1 MLKHGILFGLGGI
14 FYVIIELLWRGNSH
28 WSMFVLGGI
37 CFLIIG
43 LINEQS
49 RGKIPLILQMSISA
63 VIITVL
69 EFFTG
74 YIVNIRLD
82 MNVWN
87 YSDLP
92 YNIMGQVSLLYTI
105 LWFFLSLLCI
115 IADDWLR
122 YRLFGEE
129 KQKYR
134 II

>member
-14 FYVIIELLWRGNSH
+14 FYVIIELLRRGNSH
-28 WSMFVLGGI
+28 WSMFVLGGL

-63 VIITVL
+63 VIITAL
-69 EFFTG
+69 EFVTG
-74 YIVNIRLD
+74 YIVNIKLD

-92 YNIMGQVSLLYTI
+92 YNIMGQVCLLYTI

>member
-1 MLKHGILFGLGGI
+1 VLKHGILFGLGGI

-28 WSMFVLGGI
+28 WSMFVLGGL

-92 YNIMGQVSLLYTI
+92 YNIMGQVCLLYTI

>member
-92 YNIMGQVSLLYTI
+92 YNIMGQVCLLYTI

>member
-28 WSMFVLGGI
+28 WSMFVLGGL

-63 VIITVL
+63 VIITAL
-69 EFFTG
+69 EFVTG
-74 YIVNIRLD
+74 YIVNIKLD

>member
-28 WSMFVLGGI
+28 WSMFVLGGL

-92 YNIMGQVSLLYTI
+92 YNIMGQVCLLYTI

>member
-28 WSMFVLGGI
+28 WSMFVLGGL

-63 VIITVL
+63 VIITAL
-69 EFFTG
+69 EFVTG
-74 YIVNIRLD
+74 YIVNIKLD

-92 YNIMGQVSLLYTI
+92 YNIMGQVCLLYTI

>member
-28 WSMFVLGGI
+28 WSMFVLGGL